1 MQKAIVLI
9 VLLFYSTLDSS
20 RYIKTLFEQQIV
32 HGNVNEITEIELTPK
47 SDGTKTDSS
56 IIKTTYDKSGN
67 TLDETFIHISHHSP
81 NVDLFDANGNKVKKR
96 RSKSV
101 SVFKYTT
108 RYNNYAERVTICK
121 AYGTQEDFKFE
132 KNGLLLTSSKY
143 QTDGRLTRKGLYK
156 YDNKNRLVTLKFI
169 SDKDSLYEYITY
181 KYDDKN
187 LIAERSDYYDRDSL
201 QSKFVYKYLVFDK
214 LGNWTKR
221 KQEEIYK
228 DYTSNKIVI
237 RRIKYSRK

>member
-9 VLLFYSTLDSS
+9 VLLFYSTLDGS

-47 SDGTKTDSS
+47 SDGTKTDSA

-67 TLDETFIHISHHSP
+67 TLTETFIRISHYSP
-81 NVDLFDANGNKVKKR
+81 NVVVFDANGDKVKKR

-101 SVFKYTT
+101 AIFKYTT
-108 RYNNYAERVTICK
+108 KYNNYGERETMCK
-121 AYGTQEDFKFE
+121 GTQEDFKFE
-132 KNGLLLTSSKY
+132 KNGLLLTSSQY

-169 SDKDSLYEYITY
+169 SDKDSLYEYTTY
-181 KYDDKN
+181 KYNDKN
-187 LIAERSDYYDRDSL
+187 LIAERSDYYASDSL
-201 QSKFVYKYLVFDK
+201 QSKFVYKYLAFDR

-228 DYTSNKIVI
+228 DYTIDKIVI